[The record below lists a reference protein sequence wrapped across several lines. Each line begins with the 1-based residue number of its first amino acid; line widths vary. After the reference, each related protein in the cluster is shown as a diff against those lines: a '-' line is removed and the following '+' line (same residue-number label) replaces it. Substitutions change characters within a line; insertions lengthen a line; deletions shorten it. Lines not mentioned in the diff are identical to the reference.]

1 MIKGIYSG
9 GRYVTVNNGQPSSPT
24 IYNNTAYGNRSS
36 GPQDFAGQLRFNSSN
51 GMEVFDGNTW
61 QRIDSSVAQVSLS
74 SEAEH
79 LLDWVRA
86 KMHEETV
93 LKARME
99 KHPGLKDA
107 YERFKVM
114 DALTA
119 EQDRG
124 GDESEGMM
132 VQAGP

>member
-1 MIKGIYSG
+1 MIKGIYGSG
-9 GRYVTVNNGQPSSPT
+9 RFMQVNNGTPSWPS
-24 IYNNTAYGNRSS
+24 IYNNS
-36 GPQDFAGQLRFNSSN
+36 GYNNSGANSFAGQVRYNSQAG
-51 GMEVFDGNTW
+51 GMEIFDGSVW
-61 QRIDSSVAQVSLS
+61 QRVGDSVAQVGLTQ
-74 SEAEH
+74 EAERI
-79 LLDWVRA
+79 LEWA
-86 KMHEETV
+86 QKKMQEEAA
-93 LKARME
+93 LNARME

-107 YERFKVM
+107 WERFKVM